1 MEKYIDLLRVIIK
14 SFNIDNNPEF
24 NDIIKYIINK
34 IFDEYYH
41 NRNKIFD
48 EYYHNRNE
56 CTYCIDNLYKNI
68 IYDILI
74 YKENF

>member
-1 MEKYIDLLRVIIK
+1 M
-14 SFNIDNNPEF
+14 
-24 NDIIKYIINK
+24 NDIIKKILNN

-48 EYYHNRNE
+48 NEYNQNKIH
-56 CTYCIDNLYKNI
+56 IVLIIFIKNI

-74 YKENF
+74 YKENIVF